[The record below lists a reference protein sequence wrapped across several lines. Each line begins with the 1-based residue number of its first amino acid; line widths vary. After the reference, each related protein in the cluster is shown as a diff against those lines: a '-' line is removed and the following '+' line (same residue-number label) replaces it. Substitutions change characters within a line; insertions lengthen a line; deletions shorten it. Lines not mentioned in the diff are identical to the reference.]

1 MAAKKTVLLV
11 DDDED
16 LREALAEQFELHD
29 SFETIQAANAN
40 EGIDAATTQHY
51 HVGRIH
57 YRCKLFCLQRGDVAT
72 P

>member
-29 SFETIQAANAN
+29 SFETLQAASAN
-40 EGIDAATTQHY
+40 EGIEAATSQ
-51 HVGRIH
+51 RLSLIH
-57 YRCKLFCLQRGDVAT
+57 I
-72 P
+72 